1 MPQAP
6 FPITGTVTYNSSVLQ
21 GAKVWAQD
29 ITEGTMAYA
38 QENLTFAY
46 TNASGQ
52 YVIDLA
58 NITSA
63 YANLDKIRVYCE
75 IENMGTWSDIVI
87 SLGEGSASCD
97 FTITRK
103 SGLTDGIKSTKDT
116 SGKYGLSSLGR
127 GMKIGMKDALQ

>member
-1 MPQAP
+1 MVQSP
-6 FPITGTVTYNSSVLQ
+6 FPITGTVTYNSSVYR
-21 GAKVWAQD
+21 GAKIWLQD
-29 ITEGTMAYA
+29 ITEGTNAYA

-58 NITSA
+58 NVTSA
-63 YANLDKIRVYCE
+63 YANLDKVRVYCE
-75 IENMGTWSDIVI
+75 IENMGTWTDIVI

-103 SGLTDGIKSTKDT
+103 SGLTDGIKSTQDDD
-116 SGKYGLSSLGR
+116 GKYGLSSIGR
-127 GMKIGMKDALQ
+127 GLKIGMKDALQ